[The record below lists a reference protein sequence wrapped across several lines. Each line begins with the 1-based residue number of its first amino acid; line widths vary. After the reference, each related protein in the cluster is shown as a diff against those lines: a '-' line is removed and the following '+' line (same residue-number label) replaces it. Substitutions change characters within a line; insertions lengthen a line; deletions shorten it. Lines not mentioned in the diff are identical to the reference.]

1 LALKQDGGG
10 AIEVDVDVEISD
22 AEFKRFVPWQDARA
36 RTSLGSDRQVG
47 ASMELLQLIP
57 PEFGVAKPGVYVV
70 DDDGAQVRAGP
81 FDNDAAALA
90 WIEQR
95 QRRLFRDV
103 PDRADPF

>member
-1 LALKQDGGG
+1 MWKYRLRNLSVLSLGMTRGRVLA
-10 AIEVDVDVEISD
+10 
-22 AEFKRFVPWQDARA
+22 
-36 RTSLGSDRQVG
+36 LGSDWQVG
-47 ASMELLQLIP
+47 ASMELLELRP

-95 QRRLFRDV
+95 QRRLSRDV
-103 PDRADPF
+103 PNQPGAF